1 MAEETEVQETTQDS
15 TPDGSEAEVQP
26 EEVSGE
32 SSQTGFQLA
41 SLSRLKSN
49 NEVERYVATL
59 EGAVKEQ
66 GARLTAAETTR
77 PVVPVP
83 VEPEGERKGFWDGPE
98 DYLKRDREIL
108 LGEMREMVS
117 PFHSDLSASKE
128 TRARIQIR
136 SEFGEEWDRY
146 EPVVNGLLAEGQAQ
160 GLGVDPTNT
169 QMLRTLFYTAKGYMA
184 AEGPKAETPKPS
196 IPQHRPSGAPL
207 PDETGGKPV
216 LRELTENERR
226 LAKEAHMTHEEY
238 LHWQTMD
245 EGDVI
250 ETELTDA

>member
-32 SSQTGFQLA
+32 SSQTGFQLE
-41 SLSRLKSN
+41 SLKRLKSN

-66 GARLTAAETTR
+66 GARLTAAETAPPPPPPTE
-77 PVVPVP
+77 PV
-83 VEPEGERKGFWDGPE
+83 GERKGFWDGPE
-98 DYLKRDREIL
+98 EYLERDRNVL
-108 LGEMREMVS
+108 LEEMRKMVS

-128 TRARIQIR
+128 TRARTQMR

-160 GLGVDPTNT
+160 GLGVDPSNP

-184 AEGPKAETPKPS
+184 AEGPTPTEAPKPS

-207 PDETGGKPV
+207 PDETGGKPQ

-226 LAKEAHMTHEEY
+226 LAKESHMTHEEY
-238 LHWQTMD
+238 LNWQEMD

-250 ETELTDA
+250 KTELTDA